1 MGKPT
6 ISPDAVAQDQLKAF
20 VRRIE
25 ALDDEIKVLNED
37 KSEVYAESKANGFDN
52 KILRKVVAER
62 RKGAA
67 EREEQDALFQLYW
80 DAIHGVAHA
89 HVEII
94 EEFPPHDADGVVLDE
109 IAGNGAGG
117 AEDQAQVA
125 NSRASSS
132 ANSSLAKAAHAVSR
146 ATTNAERQPQVET
159 GKSGDGEPGRH
170 DSASADADPALTPPP
185 AEGNTPTSAGHG
197 DESATHAAALVV
209 DPIAHVDA
217 DAGVDRSGPGAP
229 SLDSPA
235 PVANVIALRTHNPDT
250 HFLNSAGLVRL
261 HGCLKPE
268 NCGSSEPR
276 KRLCFNCSVQHD
288 GPTFQDGV
296 A

>member
-170 DSASADADPALTPPP
+170 DSASADADPALTPQP

-197 DESATHAAALVV
+197 DRGAVVPSA
-209 DPIAHVDA
+209 
-217 DAGVDRSGPGAP
+217 
-229 SLDSPA
+229 A
-235 PVANVIALRTHNPDT
+235 PVVADNVTQLRRYNPET
-250 HFLNSAGLVRL
+250 HFLNAEGIPRL
-261 HGCLKPE
+261 HGCLKADR
-268 NCGSSEPR
+268 CAGTWR
-276 KRLCFNCSVQHD
+276 ALCFDCSRLHD
-288 GPTFQDGV
+288 GPTAQPG
-296 A
+296 AA